1 MKRWLVLSGVLTT
14 SALLATGLALG
25 QPKAECKNNRAQTP
39 EKVEGQVMAVDQNA
53 GRITVR
59 EKNGTTHEFQA
70 NRETLQDMKPGD
82 QSRRS
87 FAKHRSADA
96 VRAAGRR
103 GAGALPAE
111 ARLLI

>member
-14 SALLATGLALG
+14 SAFLATGLAFG
-25 QPKAECKNNRAQTP
+25 QQKAECKNNRAQTP

-70 NRETLQDMKPGD
+70 NRQTLQDMKPGD
-82 QSRRS
+82 QIE
-87 FAKHRSADA
+87 AKLR
-96 VRAAGRR
+96 
-103 GAGALPAE
+103 E
-111 ARLLI
+111 APKC

>member
-1 MKRWLVLSGVLTT
+1 MLTT
-14 SALLATGLALG
+14 GAFLATGLTFG

-70 NRETLQDMKPGD
+70 NRQTLEDMKPGD
-82 QSRRS
+82 QIE
-87 FAKHRSADA
+87 AKLR
-96 VRAAGRR
+96 
-103 GAGALPAE
+103 E
-111 ARLLI
+111 APKC

>member
-14 SALLATGLALG
+14 SALLAAGLALG

-53 GRITVR
+53 RRMTVR

-82 QSRRS
+82 QIE
-87 FAKHRSADA
+87 AKLPEAPKCLPSPDFSP
-96 VRAAGRR
+96 GR
-103 GAGALPAE
+103 GLGPP
-111 ARLLI
+111 

>member
-14 SALLATGLALG
+14 SASLATGLAFG

-59 EKNGTTHEFQA
+59 DKNGTTHEFQA
-70 NRETLQDMKPGD
+70 NRQTLQDMKPGD
-82 QSRRS
+82 QIE
-87 FAKHRSADA
+87 AKLR
-96 VRAAGRR
+96 
-103 GAGALPAE
+103 E
-111 ARLLI
+111 APKC